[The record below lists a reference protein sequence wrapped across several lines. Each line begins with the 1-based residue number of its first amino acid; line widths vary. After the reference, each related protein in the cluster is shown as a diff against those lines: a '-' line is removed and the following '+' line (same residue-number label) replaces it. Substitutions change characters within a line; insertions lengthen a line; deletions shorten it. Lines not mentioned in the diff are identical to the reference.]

1 MFQGD
6 PTISSPVNSGKAKL
20 LGMEAQS
27 ILKSIRTEHTKMLQ
41 SKTIARSDLHY
52 FRARHNYYRLSLMR
66 LEPHE
71 REGLE
76 GVLQDFRSKI
86 SEIEALTI
94 DGPMETVHTPFLA
107 PVETSEAETKRQEQV
122 TDRITSTLQ
131 PNRQVAVEG
140 PASSPAFVE
149 MKVSSNT
156 LSEALVDEFVSEL
169 SLLQLALKAEASN
182 QNNAICSAAV
192 ERVVQ
197 KLKSLKS
204 Y

>member
-6 PTISSPVNSGKAKL
+6 PTISNSVNSSKPKL

-27 ILKSIRTEHTKMLQ
+27 ILKSIRTEHSKMLQ
-41 SKTIARSDLHY
+41 SKSIARSDLHY

-76 GVLQDFRSKI
+76 GVLQEFRSKI

-107 PVETSEAETKRQEQV
+107 PVETSEPELKKPDPAS
-122 TDRITSTLQ
+122 DRITSTSQ
-131 PNRQVAVEG
+131 PKTQPVVEQ
-140 PASSPAFVE
+140 PSSSPAFVE